1 MHKLCMPTRYISS
14 TMKQLNQRV
23 KAKNCPPATK
33 VMGSYLVLK
42 QTTTQSSYINVLSE
56 HKMQLQEK

>member
-1 MHKLCMPTRYISS
+1 
-14 TMKQLNQRV
+14 
-23 KAKNCPPATK
+23 
-33 VMGSYLVLK
+33 MGSYLVLK